1 MSRPPP
7 DINDMT
13 SLKVNNL
20 TYRTSPETLR
30 QVFEKYGRVGDV
42 HIPRD
47 PCTRENRGFAFVRFH
62 YKCDAEEALDGMDGT
77 VLDGRELRV
86 EMAHVDHVEILTS
99 LKVDNLTYRTSP
111 DTLRVMFEMY
121 GRVGD
126 VHIPRDPYTKESKG
140 FAFVR
145 FHHKRD
151 AEDAIDAMDGVMMD
165 GRELR
170 VQMAH
175 GGGGGGGGRREGQ
188 PRRSGGHDRRNRRS
202 ENFTPS
208 CSSRASSVAD
218 GHFLDDEA
226 AGPSRL
232 LWNEGRSLQFPDRF
246 SPTPKRRKLMDP
258 IGVEDDEKG
267 LHNADITTVQ
277 PPRTPK
283 SLVLLE
289 SLAVLAAENDILREE
304 NEELKRQ
311 LEKQRQTFFL

>member
-20 TYRTSPETLR
+20 PYRTSPETLR

-62 YKCDAEEALDGMDGT
+62 LKQDAEQALDGMDGT
-77 VLDGRELRV
+77 VLEGRELRV
-86 EMAHVDHVEILTS
+86 EMAHVDGIKVDTLTS

-151 AEDAIDAMDGVMMD
+151 AEDAMDAMDGAMMD

-175 GGGGGGGGRREGQ
+175 GGGGGGGRRGGQ
-188 PRRSGGHDRRNRRS
+188 IRRSGGHDRKNRRS
-202 ENFTPS
+202 EHLAPS
-208 CSSRASSVAD
+208 CGSRSSSVA
-218 GHFLDDEA
+218 DEA
-226 AGPSRL
+226 AGPSWL
-232 LWNEGRSLQFPDRF
+232 LWNEGRSLQLPDPL
-246 SPTPKRRKLMDP
+246 SPSLPKRRKLMDP
-258 IGVEDDEKG
+258 LGVEDDGTG
-267 LHNADITTVQ
+267 LHNTDITTVQ
-277 PPRTPK
+277 PPRTAK

-289 SLAVLAAENDILREE
+289 SLAMLAAENDILREE
-304 NEELKRQ
+304 NEKLKRQ